1 MVPLYRTYVQ
11 VFCRKGYMRLLQWSD
26 FVGLSQRLDDSLY
39 IKNTICEKVVDFF
52 KLVSYNTKGGL
63 LREIRTNKQQ
73 EGNNGCFRCT
83 LR

>member
-1 MVPLYRTYVQ
+1 
-11 VFCRKGYMRLLQWSD
+11 MRLLQWSD

-63 LREIRTNKQQ
+63 LREIRTNK
-73 EGNNGCFRCT
+73 
-83 LR
+83 